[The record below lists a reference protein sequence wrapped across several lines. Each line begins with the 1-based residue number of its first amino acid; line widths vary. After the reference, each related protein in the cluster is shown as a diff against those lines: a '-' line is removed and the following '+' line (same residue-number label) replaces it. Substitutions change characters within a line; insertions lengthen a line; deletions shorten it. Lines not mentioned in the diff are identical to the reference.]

1 MTALAEPIPAA
12 AETTPRPF
20 RVAEVAQE
28 TADTWTLTLDP
39 VSGEPLHVRP
49 GQFTMLY
56 AFGVGEVPVSVSG
69 CGERLVQTIRAVG
82 AVSRALCGT
91 APGRQLGVRGPYGNA
106 WPVEAAAGGDLV
118 IVAGGIGLAPLR
130 GALMHALEHRGHYR
144 EVLLLYGARTPLD
157 LLYRNELRELAA
169 RDDLQVDVTVDVAD
183 LGWHGKVGVVPQLI
197 AAAELDP
204 GRTTALVVGP
214 EVMMRYTLEALRDR
228 GVPDTSVYV
237 SLERNMQCG
246 LGHCGHCQLGPTL
259 ICRDGPV
266 YSAAEATPLMA
277 VHEL

>member
-1 MTALAEPIPAA
+1 MTALAEPLPAV
-12 AETTPRPF
+12 AELTPRPF

-39 VSGEPLHVRP
+39 VSGEPLDVRP

-56 AFGVGEVPVSVSG
+56 AFGVGEVPISVSG
-69 CGERLVQTIRAVG
+69 CGYRLVQTIRAVG
-82 AVSRALCGT
+82 PVSRALCGT
-91 APGRQLGVRGPYGNA
+91 APGRHVGV
-106 WPVEAAAGGDLV
+106 
-118 IVAGGIGLAPLR
+118 R
-130 GALMHALEHRGHYR
+130 GALMHAIEHRGHYR
-144 EVLLLYGARTPLD
+144 EVVLLYGARTPLD
-157 LLYRNELRELAA
+157 LLYKNELRELAA

-197 AAAELDP
+197 EAAEFDP
-204 GRTTALVVGP
+204 ARATALVVGP
-214 EVMMRYTLEALRDR
+214 EVMMRYTLEALSDR
-228 GVPDTSVYV
+228 GVPDESVYV

-246 LGHCGHCQLGPTL
+246 VGICGHCQLGPTL

-266 YSAAEATPLMA
+266 YSAAEAAPLMA